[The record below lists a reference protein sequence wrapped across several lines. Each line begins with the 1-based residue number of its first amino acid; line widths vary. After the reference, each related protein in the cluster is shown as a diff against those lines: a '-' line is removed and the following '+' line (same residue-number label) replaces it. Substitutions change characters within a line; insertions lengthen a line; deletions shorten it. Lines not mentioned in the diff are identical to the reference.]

1 MPTLVPIMPNS
12 CNCST
17 LAPTDPSR
25 TVNDVLAQW
34 PATLPLLNSLGIDTC
49 CGGTDSLRDAAQRA
63 GVPLPVLLAAV
74 EHAVRSEPR

>member
-1 MPTLVPIMPNS
+1 MPNS
-12 CNCST
+12 CDCSIPT
-17 LAPTDPSR
+17 TDPSL
-25 TVNDVLAQW
+25 TVNDVLARW

-74 EHAVRSEPR
+74 EHAASWEPR